1 MIIIYNN
8 KIMIYLDDTDMI
20 FNLDVDHT
28 EVSSDNASSSNLNLT
43 TLHSMPSLK
52 SRTRSPLR
60 SKIHTTRRHKH
71 VNILILEELF

>member
-1 MIIIYNN
+1 
-8 KIMIYLDDTDMI
+8 MI

-60 SKIHTTRRHKH
+60 SKNIHTTRRHKH
-71 VNILILEELF
+71 VNMLIENVNRIIEKLF